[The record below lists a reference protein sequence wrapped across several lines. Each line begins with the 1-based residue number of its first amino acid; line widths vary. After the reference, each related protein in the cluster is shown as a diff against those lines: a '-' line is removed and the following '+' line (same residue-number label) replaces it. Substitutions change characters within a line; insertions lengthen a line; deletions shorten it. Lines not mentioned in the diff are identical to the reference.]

1 MRRAQGVLPVL
12 LILVLAS
19 AIAVV
24 YSRHL
29 NRAAFDELQRLQ
41 QQRDEINIERG
52 RLQLEQST
60 FATHSKIEQLA
71 RDRLGMVLPAPDSVK
86 MVTP

>member
-1 MRRAQGVLPVL
+1 MARVQRVLPVL
-12 LILVLAS
+12 LALVLVS

-86 MVTP
+86 MVKP

>member
-60 FATHSKIEQLA
+60 FATHSKIEQFA